1 LHVKDAGKRSPVS
14 DEMLILLGLMGGALA
29 FLIWMLFS
37 VRVAS
42 PDREKAPIRGYCPI
56 CGHDLRKGEQMRSNQ
71 LQIGKAELRTFIR
84 GCPFCLAGK
93 GKRLCPVCKK
103 KLSLSESAV
112 AFSNPSEDKNRLS
125 IRGCKKCYPQAYEG
139 TSYD

>member
-1 LHVKDAGKRSPVS
+1 MT
-14 DEMLILLGLMGGALA
+14 DEILILLGLMGGALA

-37 VRVAS
+37 VMARS
-42 PDREKAPIRGYCPI
+42 SSREKEPIRGYCPI
-56 CGHDLRKGEQMRSNQ
+56 CGHDLRKGERMRSNQ
-71 LQIGKAELRTFIR
+71 LQIGKTELRSFIK
-84 GCPFCLAGK
+84 GCPFCLSGK

-112 AFSNPSEDKNRLS
+112 AFSNPAEDRNRLT

-139 TSYD
+139 TSYG